1 MPDLGQL
8 LGGTSRSITR
18 MSVTADGDDSCSG
31 GAEHADT
38 PASGAS
44 SADTYSVVLRRSY
57 DADIQDVWTAW
68 TTPSRLSR
76 WLGDLTG
83 TPQVGGVVHL
93 TMSPPD
99 QDVAT
104 LHITTCA
111 PPTNVQTRWTWPGE
125 PDSTVELLLEPTGTT
140 TELTL
145 THSRTVAS
153 TAAVYGYGWEDF
165 LNRLTELLAGRDPAA
180 VSWADAQLH
189 LKPLWTELLE
199 RA

>member
-8 LGGTSRSITR
+8 LGATSRSVTR
-18 MSVTADGDDSCSG
+18 MPMTTDGAGAHSDSPAADK
-31 GAEHADT
+31 
-38 PASGAS
+38 
-44 SADTYSVVLRRSY
+44 YSVVLHRSY
-57 DADIQDVWTAW
+57 DAEVQDVWSAW

-111 PPTNVQTRWTWPGE
+111 PPTTVQARWTWPGE
-125 PDSTVELLLEPTGTT
+125 PDSTVELHLEPTGTS

-145 THSRTVAS
+145 THSRTIAT
-153 TAAVYGYGWEDF
+153 TAAEYGYGWEDF
-165 LNRLTELLAGRDPAA
+165 LNRLTEFLAGRDPAA
-180 VSWADAQLH
+180 VSWTDAQLH
-189 LKPLWTELLE
+189 LKPLWTELLDK
-199 RA
+199 A

>member
-1 MPDLGQL
+1 MPDLDL
-8 LGGTSRSITR
+8 VLGSTARSITR
-18 MSVTADGDDSCSG
+18 MPTTDHDTRSG
-31 GAEHADT
+31 GSA
-38 PASGAS
+38 P
-44 SADTYSVVLRRSY
+44 ADTYSVVLRRSY
-57 DADIQDVWTAW
+57 DADIQDVWSAW

-83 TPQVGGVVHL
+83 TPQVGGVVQL

-104 LHITTCA
+104 LHITACV
-111 PPTNVQTRWTWPGE
+111 PPTQVRARWTWPDE

-145 THSRTVAS
+145 THSRT
-153 TAAVYGYGWEDF
+153 TAATAVQYGYGWEDF

-180 VSWADAQLH
+180 ISWADAQLH
-189 LKPLWTELLE
+189 LQPLWTELLE
-199 RA
+199 KA